1 MINKAIVN
9 SFLFE
14 NLIIFVES
22 RWSLFSSFI
31 PADLNTIMFGA
42 GLFFELG
49 YMLELFIS
57 DI

>member
-1 MINKAIVN
+1 LINKAIVN

-31 PADLNTIMFGA
+31 PALNTDLLDGSDEQFWWNDRYK
-42 GLFFELG
+42 GL
-49 YMLELFIS
+49 LE
-57 DI
+57 